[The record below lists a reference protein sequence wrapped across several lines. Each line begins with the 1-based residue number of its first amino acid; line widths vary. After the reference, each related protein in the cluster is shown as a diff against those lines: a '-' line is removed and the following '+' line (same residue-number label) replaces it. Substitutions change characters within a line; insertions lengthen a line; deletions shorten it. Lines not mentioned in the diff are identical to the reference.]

1 VLPMSDPA
9 TIFALV
15 KLGRW
20 WHRVRPI
27 QTFRENRMF
36 KGKLTYGSLAA
47 VLTVVLAQI
56 LGDGVVTQADLKEV
70 TEAVLVLVAVYG
82 RWRATKV

>member
-1 VLPMSDPA
+1 
-9 TIFALV
+9 
-15 KLGRW
+15 
-20 WHRVRPI
+20 
-27 QTFRENRMF
+27 MF